1 MGITFFDGTNK
12 FVFDFEHDEV
22 VSLKGFGSNLNYL
35 DNCFYYG
42 FDFADD
48 VPDAIRNKF
57 NHFIKCNVGLKTKP
71 ELTDIIQRAVDSLHK
86 QVNLYFYELVIMP
99 DLQNDV
105 TRYMMRYIYRFA
117 QPKMVYYKDVL
128 SADAE
133 LCAQI
138 RKQNVLIIDDVTT
151 SGSTLGEILRTLR
164 IINEDNKI
172 TIFSLI
178 GRKDLMADS
187 FV

>member
-1 MGITFFDGTNK
+1 MTSFIYNGKNNLINQGFD
-12 FVFDFEHDEV
+12 V
-22 VSLKGFGSNLNYL
+22 VISFNGYKYVHHNYS
-35 DNCFYYG
+35 NCFYYG

-57 NHFIKCNVGLKTKP
+57 NHFIKCNVGLKSKP
-71 ELTDIIQRAVDSLHK
+71 ELTEFIQRAVDSLHK